1 MYGKHCIKSFAKTLP
16 VLPLSTGEAELM
28 AVVKGTAEVLGMQAL
43 LEDLGQRAR
52 VVVRSDAT
60 AAIGIV
66 ARVGL
71 GKVRHLAVAD
81 LWIQQAAR
89 AGRVSYPKVPGQLNP
104 ADMFTKAVDKE
115 AMERHSRYIG
125 QRSIEGRSQAA
136 PQRRNLAQLDESPQ
150 KKNK

>member
-1 MYGKHCIKSFAKTLP
+1 M
-16 VLPLSTGEAELM
+16 
-28 AVVKGTAEVLGMQAL
+28 LGMQAL

-89 AGRVSYPKVPGQLNP
+89 AGRVSYVKIPGQLNP

-115 AMERHSRYIG
+115 AMERHSRFIG
-125 QRSIEGRSQAA
+125 ERSVEGRSQAA
-136 PQRRNLAQLDESPQ
+136 PQRRNLAQSGESPQ